1 MKLLQQRDNDLCVI
15 YKPNKKSSYFF
26 SSFFMYSLITAK
38 GEYNYNN
45 IKKWSDKFNIFNM
58 DKIFFPI
65 NINNS
70 HWSLTIVF
78 IMLKKIVYFDSL
90 HRNGEIYVD
99 SLMQWI
105 IDEGYNRY
113 KKIINKEDWKLM
125 YKNTAC
131 PKQGNDNDCGVFT
144 ILCANYNSDNLE
156 LTYNQDQ
163 MNFFRI
169 RLAINIIHGNLNY
182 GNLTIQINETNSNND
197 NDILI

>member
-1 MKLLQQRDNDLCVI
+1 
-15 YKPNKKSSYFF
+15 
-26 SSFFMYSLITAK
+26 MYSLITAK

-78 IMLKKIVYFDSL
+78 IMLKKIIYFDSL
-90 HRNGEIYVD
+90 HGNGEIYVN

-105 IDEGYNRY
+105 IDEFYNKY
-113 KKIINKEDWKLM
+113 KKIINKEDWKLIC
-125 YKNTAC
+125 KNTTC

-163 MNFFRI
+163 MNDFRI

-182 GNLTIQINETNSNND
+182 GNLTIQINKTNSNNN
-197 NDILI
+197 NDMLI